1 MQTPTQVTFRDMPV
15 SDAIEA
21 RCWKE
26 ADRLERHFDRIVV
39 CHVTIAESH
48 RCHRQ
53 GNLFEVRINLLVPGR
68 ELVVNREPTEHHVDE
83 DMDVAIRDAFDRMRR
98 QLQDHVRKMR
108 GQAKTPENG
117 TEQRLAP
124 DGEHRAEV
132 GPAHPVPRVNHPDR

>member
-1 MQTPTQVTFRDMPV
+1 MPV
-15 SDAIEA
+15 SDAVEA

-26 ADRLERHFDRIVV
+26 ADKLERYFDRIVA

-48 RCHRQ
+48 RCHRH

-108 GQAKTPENG
+108 GQVKKPGNG

-124 DGEHRAEV
+124 DGEYRAEV
-132 GPAHPVPRVNHPDR
+132 GPAHLVPRVNHQNR